1 MSQRGLILVV
11 IDAMRPAS
19 LERAV
24 AEGEAPVLAKLLAE
38 GVYVDD
44 CVAAFPSVTPVC
56 AASIVTGEG
65 PDRHHIPSM
74 NWYHRSE
81 RRYVEYGSSFAASR
95 RHGIAQ
101 TLSDTVY
108 AMNRDHLA
116 ADVPTVFE
124 SLDDAGYR
132 TAGTTYLM
140 YRGRHRHDPSR
151 ESRLARFATS
161 TLFRD
166 PVLGPGDLF
175 YADIFASRRTGCRSQ
190 LGLTG
195 QRDQHSGC
203 VAAQL
208 VADDTFDF
216 LLLSLPDNDAWS
228 HKHGPEAQVE
238 SIVEADVQL
247 QRLADAAG
255 GIDALLERYA
265 FIVAADHGH
274 TKVREHFNLLDA
286 FTDWNVRTPRTVGH
300 ETEEIAISLAQR
312 SAMLYLLDPEA
323 NEAAAER
330 AAGDALRAPT
340 VELAM
345 LRGHNETRVLRL
357 GRELRFAAG
366 GDVSDAQGNTWSV
379 EGDLG
384 VLGARIEDGMLVTP
398 NYPDALRRIDSALAC
413 RNTGD
418 VLLSAADGAEF
429 IDWGGA
435 SHLGG
440 GSHGSLHVSDSHGA
454 LLWCGT
460 GPDSRDVKSEWT
472 LRDIAGM
479 VTGHFGIEPARSGSQ
494 A

>member
-1 MSQRGLILVV
+1 
-11 IDAMRPAS
+11 
-19 LERAV
+19 
-24 AEGEAPVLAKLLAE
+24 
-38 GVYVDD
+38 
-44 CVAAFPSVTPVC
+44 
-56 AASIVTGEG
+56 
-65 PDRHHIPSM
+65 
-74 NWYHRSE
+74 
-81 RRYVEYGSSFAASR
+81 
-95 RHGIAQ
+95 
-101 TLSDTVY
+101 
-108 AMNRDHLA
+108 
-116 ADVPTVFE
+116 
-124 SLDDAGYR
+124 
-132 TAGTTYLM
+132 
-140 YRGRHRHDPSR
+140 
-151 ESRLARFATS
+151 
-161 TLFRD
+161 
-166 PVLGPGDLF
+166 
-175 YADIFASRRTGCRSQ
+175 
-190 LGLTG
+190 
-195 QRDQHSGC
+195 
-203 VAAQL
+203 
-208 VADDTFDF
+208 VADDAFDF

-238 SIVEADVQL
+238 SIAEADAQL

-330 AAGDALRAPT
+330 AAGDALRAPA

-366 GDVSDAQGNTWSV
+366 GDVLDSQGNTWSV

-384 VLGARIEDGMLVTP
+384 VLGATIEDGMLVTP

-479 VTGHFGIEPARSGSQ
+479 VTGHFGIEPARSGAQ
-494 A
+494 G